1 MSILSFHFGPEH
13 PLAEVVARHCRSHD
27 LYLASEVACGECWER
42 AIRDDERIV
51 VECGLPREI
60 VPDPNYVDEIAVDL
74 ACRGERVS
82 LTPVELAV
90 AVHRLGAKGLSPVE
104 IARRLQLSYG
114 EVIAVSTRP
123 SSVGRRVRRGR
134 AST

>member
-13 PLAEVVARHCRSHD
+13 PLAEVAERHCRNHD
-27 LYLASEVACGECWER
+27 QDIAREVACGECWER

-60 VPDPNYVDEIAVDL
+60 EPDPGYVDEIAVDL
-74 ACRGERVS
+74 ACRGEPVS

-90 AVHRLGAKGLSPVE
+90 AVHRLGTKGLSPVE
-104 IARRLQLSYG
+104 IARQLHLSYS
-114 EVIAVSTRP
+114 EVIAVSARH
-123 SSVGRRVRRGR
+123 R
-134 AST
+134 STDVA